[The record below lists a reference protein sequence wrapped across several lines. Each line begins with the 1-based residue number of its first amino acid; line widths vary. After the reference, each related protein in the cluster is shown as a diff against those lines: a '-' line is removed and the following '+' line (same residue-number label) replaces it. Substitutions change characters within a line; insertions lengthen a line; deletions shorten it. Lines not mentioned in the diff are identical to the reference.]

1 MILGITPQRDPQ
13 ALLDSTMK
21 AWGGRRD
28 LWVFGY
34 ASLIWRPEFEATERR
49 AAQVHGWHRAL
60 QMRSRVNRGTPEC
73 PGLVFALISGGSC
86 RGFVYRVPQCN
97 VSTELERLW
106 FREMPTGVYDPA
118 WVRCR
123 TPKGH
128 VVALAFTLSRTS
140 PNHTGKI
147 SDAHMLQILRSASGR
162 YGSTL
167 DYLLETAAALRA
179 NGIRDREIEKIEAL
193 ARQSGLGPV
202 NAIGGLA

>member
-1 MILGITPQRDPQ
+1 MILGITPQRDAQ

-34 ASLIWRPEFEATERR
+34 ATLIWRPEFEATERR
-49 AAQVHGWHRAL
+49 AAWVHGWHRAL
-60 QMRSRVNRGTPEC
+60 QMRSRVNRGTPIC

-86 RGFVYRVPQCN
+86 RGFVYRVPRAN
-97 VSTELERLW
+97 AAAELKRLW
-106 FREMPTGVYDPA
+106 LREMPTGVYDPA

-123 TPKGH
+123 TPRGPLL
-128 VVALAFTLSRTS
+128 ALAFTLSRAS
-140 PNHTGKI
+140 PNHTGTI

-167 DYLLETAAALRA
+167 DYLLETEMALRE
-179 NGIRDREIEKIEAL
+179 NGIRDREIERLAAL
-193 ARQSGLGPV
+193 ARRNGLVG
-202 NAIGGLA
+202 